1 MVSFCKK
8 ALSFHLGIRTN
19 SWKTHHRL
27 AAVRLLLYIIIV
39 QIKSKFKE
47 FAHKMKEK
55 PVFSGII
62 CEFNPLHRGH
72 ALLLQQAKW
81 HSDAVVCVMSG
92 NWVQRGEPA
101 ILSKFARAQMAIACG
116 ADLVA
121 ELPLPWACAGA
132 ERFAMGGVSLLDSF
146 GCIRQLWFG
155 SECGSAELLE
165 TTGQIL
171 LSDAFSREL
180 PTYLKK
186 GISFAAARQA
196 TVSSLAGETYASLLD
211 SANNILG
218 IEYCKAISQL
228 HSSLIPHTI
237 SRIGHAHDSDAPI
250 RTGDFPSASQLRA
263 MLSENQDITAFLPK
277 TAAEILLEQQTLGL
291 CPSDFRRLETAV
303 IARLRCMEKSDF
315 ARLPDVSEGLE
326 NRLYRAC
333 QTALSLEE
341 LYDAIKS
348 KRYSHARIRRLVVSA
363 FLQIPA
369 SLPEAPPYFRIL
381 AMNETGRE
389 VLHVASKTSRI
400 PILSRPRDFWN
411 AGKEIGQLFTL
422 EQRATDLFALTLP
435 SPPACGW
442 DCRYKIFVR

>member
-1 MVSFCKK
+1 
-8 ALSFHLGIRTN
+8 
-19 SWKTHHRL
+19 
-27 AAVRLLLYIIIV
+27 
-39 QIKSKFKE
+39 
-47 FAHKMKEK
+47 MKEK

-72 ALLLQQAKW
+72 ALLLQQTKW

-101 ILSKFARAQMAIACG
+101 ILPKFARAQMAIACG

-132 ERFAMGGVSLLDSF
+132 ERFAMGGVSLLDSL

-155 SECGSAELLE
+155 SECGNAELLE
-165 TTGQIL
+165 TTGKIL

-180 PTYLKK
+180 PAHLRK
-186 GISFAAARQA
+186 GVSFASARQA
-196 TVSSLAGETYASLLD
+196 AVSSLAGEAYASLLD

-228 HSSLIPHTI
+228 HSSIVPHTI
-237 SRIGHAHDSDAPI
+237 SRVGHSHDSDAPI
-250 RTGDFPSASQLRA
+250 HAGDFPSASQIRV
-263 MLSENQDITAFLPK
+263 MLHEGQEVTPFLPE
-277 TAAEILLEQQTLGL
+277 TASEILLKQKAMGL

-303 IARLRCMEKSDF
+303 IAKLRCMEKADF
-315 ARLPDVSEGLE
+315 ARLPDISEGLE
-326 NRLYRAC
+326 NRLYQAC
-333 QTALSLEE
+333 QTALTLEE
-341 LYDAIKS
+341 LYNTVKS

-369 SLPEAPPYFRIL
+369 LPPTPPYFRIL

-389 VLHVASKTSRI
+389 VLHIASKTSRI

-411 AGKEIGQLFTL
+411 SNEEIRNLFAL
-422 EQRATDLFALTLP
+422 EQKATDLFALTLP

-442 DCRYKIFVR
+442 DCRYKILAD

>member
-1 MVSFCKK
+1 M
-8 ALSFHLGIRTN
+8 
-19 SWKTHHRL
+19 
-27 AAVRLLLYIIIV
+27 
-39 QIKSKFKE
+39 E
-47 FAHKMKEK
+47 EK

-72 ALLLQQAKW
+72 ALLLQQARR

-101 ILSKFARAQMAIACG
+101 VLSKFARAKMAIACG

-132 ERFAMGGVSLLDSF
+132 ERFAFGGVSLLDAL

-155 SECGSAELLE
+155 SECGNAELLHSAAKL
-165 TTGQIL
+165 L

-180 PTYLKK
+180 PVYLKN

-196 TVSSLAGETYASLLD
+196 AVSSLAGEKYASLLD
-211 SANNILG
+211 GANNILA

-228 HSSLIPHTI
+228 HSPIIPHTI

-250 RTGDFPSASQLRA
+250 YEGDFPSASQLRA
-263 MLSENQDITAFLPK
+263 MLRQNQDIAGFLPEK
-277 TAAEILLEQQTLGL
+277 AAKILLEQQALGL
-291 CPSDFRRLETAV
+291 CPSDFERLEMAV
-303 IARLRCMEKSDF
+303 IARLRCMEKADF
-315 ARLPDVSEGLE
+315 ASLPDISEGLE
-326 NRLYRAC
+326 NRMYQAC
-333 QTALSLEE
+333 QTALNLEE
-341 LYDAIKS
+341 LYDGIKS

-369 SLPEAPPYFRIL
+369 SLPKAPPYFRIL
-381 AMNETGRE
+381 SMNETGRQ
-389 VLHVASKTSRI
+389 VLHTASKTSRI

-411 AGKEIGQLFTL
+411 AGEEIRQLFAL
-422 EQRATDLFALTLP
+422 EQKATDLFALTLS

-442 DCRYKIFVR
+442 ECRHKISKC